1 LRFALIR
8 ISSNPHPMHF
18 ILRLGIG
25 LIALAALLGASSAAG
40 TTAQSN
46 PYHVADTFQVGG
58 TGFWDYLT
66 VDSEHKLIY
75 VPRSTHTL
83 VLKEETGAS
92 VADIPGQKR
101 NHGVVLVPS
110 AGRGFITDGEEGSV
124 TVFDLRTHAVLGQIK
139 AADDADGVIYDP
151 ATNKVLVVCGDAG
164 VLVPISPNVEPKTG
178 AADPAIE
185 LGGKPEFL
193 AADGRGKVFV
203 NLVNKDQVAV
213 VDLKTAKVEAHWS
226 TAPGGAPVGMAI
238 DPEHRRIFVGCRKPQ
253 KLLVMDCDSGKV
265 LADLPIGRG
274 VDAVA
279 FDDGYAL
286 ASCGDGTLTVVGEK
300 AGKFEVV
307 ETVATKPGART
318 CGLDPRTHTL
328 YLPTAEFEA
337 STGQG
342 WPKAKPDSFVIVKV
356 TR

>member
-1 LRFALIR
+1 MNFVRSFLV
-8 ISSNPHPMHF
+8 S
-18 ILRLGIG
+18 
-25 LIALAALLGASSAAG
+25 LGAAAPLLCWSAAEPNPASAPYRVTG
-40 TTAQSN
+40 T
-46 PYHVADTFQVGG
+46 YHVGG
-58 TGFWDYLT
+58 TGGWDYLT
-66 VDSEHKLIY
+66 VDSEHRLLY

-83 VLKEETGAS
+83 VLKADTGAE

-101 NHGVVLVPS
+101 NHGVALVPS
-110 AGRGFITDGEEGSV
+110 AGRGFITNGEDGSV
-124 TVFDLRTHAVLGQIK
+124 TVFDLRTHAVLGRVK

-164 VLVPISPNVEPKTG
+164 VLVPISPDVDPKTG
-178 AADPAIE
+178 AANPAIE

-193 AADGRGKVFV
+193 AADGRGKAYV
-203 NLVNKDQVAV
+203 NLVDKAQVAV
-213 VDLKTAKVEAHWS
+213 VDLKTGKVEAHWS
-226 TAPGGAPVGMAI
+226 TAPGGAPVGMTI

-342 WPKAKPDSFVIVKV
+342 RPKAKPDSFTIVKV